1 MGKLEE
7 SAKMPIQSPKKR
19 TGELSA
25 IDGRLLKAPERSV
38 FGDNVRAGR
47 NALGLSLTDMAHL
60 IEADRAYIGKVE
72 HGKINVS
79 IDRMSSIAA
88 LFNVHLHELLQP
100 EFALSYKNIRSE
112 SSQTHPSK
120 QLTAPA
126 KGRRRSKDE

>member
-1 MGKLEE
+1 MGKLEK

-25 IDGRLLKAPERSV
+25 VDGRLLKAPERSV

>member
-1 MGKLEE
+1 MGKLEK

-25 IDGRLLKAPERSV
+25 VDGRLLKAPERSV
-38 FGDNVRAGR
+38 FGENVRAGR
-47 NALGLSLTDMAHL
+47 NALGLSLTDMARL

-88 LFNVHLHELLQP
+88 LFGVHLHELLQP
-100 EFALSYKNIRSE
+100 NFTLGYKDIRLE
-112 SSQTHPSK
+112 DSQTVTTLK
-120 QLTAPA
+120 DDTVA
-126 KGRRRSKDE
+126 KGRRRRKEE